1 MWQEIEAQEP
11 EPERHIGYLI
21 RRAQQ
26 LHVAVWARVVSTEI
40 SSVQYSILVLLER
53 HSGASQR
60 ELCDMVDLDRSTIAE
75 LVSRMERRGLISR
88 HRDPDDGRRNTLE
101 ITGRGLLERQRLR
114 PLVEKVQEELVA
126 PLAQEDRALLWRAL
140 RAVVD
145 RDDGAPPSRR

>member
-1 MWQEIEAQEP
+1 MRQESDIP

-60 ELCDMVDLDRSTIAE
+60 ELCDLVDLDRSTIAE

-88 HRDPDDGRRNTLE
+88 RRDPDDGRRNTLE
-101 ITGRGLLERQRLR
+101 ITAKGLSERRRLL
-114 PLVEKVQEELVA
+114 PIVEKVQEELVA
-126 PLAQEDRALLWRAL
+126 PLAPEESAVLWRAL

-145 RDDGAPPSRR
+145 RPDAASAPEHR

>member
-1 MWQEIEAQEP
+1 MRQESDIP

-60 ELCDMVDLDRSTIAE
+60 ELCDLVDLDRSTIAE

-88 HRDPDDGRRNTLE
+88 RRDPDDGRRNTLE
-101 ITGRGLLERQRLR
+101 ITAKGLSERRRLL

-126 PLAQEDRALLWRAL
+126 PLAPEESALLWRAL

-145 RDDGAPPSRR
+145 RPDAASAPEHR